1 MIHTS
6 TTTTTTST
14 TTTTMNFKSRT
25 AFKKTAVRKTYPRVD
40 RRRTVRFHTQV
51 AVYHK
56 KYVANEATS
65 SPSSSSS
72 WLTMLEYGGIQTGVF
87 DTLDQLR
94 KNDRQASSST
104 VEYYCPRGLEDYC
117 RTNHGSLQPHVL
129 ARRKHVVTAVLH
141 EQAAQQQQQQRRGRF
156 QFPQANDVDDAT
168 RIRQVSEASSHPHRH
183 IAITRG
189 AVDSQAA
196 LTIYAEQQQQQQPR
210 PPQHNFP
217 PHMQRDEM
225 YQHPLTSS
233 QNVVTPPVTPKKC
246 FQFTMV
252 DELMLS

>member
-1 MIHTS
+1 MIHT
-6 TTTTTTST
+6 TTTSTTTST

-25 AFKKTAVRKTYPRVD
+25 AFKKTAARKTYD
-40 RRRTVRFHTQV
+40 RCRAVRFHTQV
-51 AVYHK
+51 AVYQK
-56 KYVANEATS
+56 KYVANEATAS
-65 SPSSSSS
+65 SSSSSSS

-117 RTNHGSLQPHVL
+117 RTNHGALQPHVL
-129 ARRKHVVTAVLH
+129 ARRKHVVAAVLH

-156 QFPQANDVDDAT
+156 QFPRENDVDDTT
-168 RIRQVSEASSHPHRH
+168 RLRRVSEASSRPHRH
-183 IAITRG
+183 IAVTRG

-196 LTIYAEQQQQQQPR
+196 LTIYAEQQQQQHQP
-210 PPQHNFP
+210 PPPHHNFP
-217 PHMQRDEM
+217 PHMQREV
-225 YQHPLTSS
+225 YQQYPPTSS

-246 FQFTMV
+246 FQFNRV

>member
-1 MIHTS
+1 MIHT
-6 TTTTTTST
+6 TTTSTTTST

-25 AFKKTAVRKTYPRVD
+25 AFKKTAARKTYD
-40 RRRTVRFHTQV
+40 RCRAVRFHTQV
-51 AVYHK
+51 AVYQK
-56 KYVANEATS
+56 KYVANEATAS
-65 SPSSSSS
+65 SSSSSSS

-87 DTLDQLR
+87 DTLDHLR
-94 KNDRQASSST
+94 KKNDRQASSST
-104 VEYYCPRGLEDYC
+104 VEHYCPRGLEDYC
-117 RTNHGSLQPHVL
+117 RINHGSLQPHVL

-141 EQAAQQQQQQRRGRF
+141 EQAEQLQRRGRF

>member
-56 KYVANEATS
+56 KYVAHEVTA
-65 SPSSSSS
+65 SPSSSS
-72 WLTMLEYGGIQTGVF
+72 WLTMIEYGGIQTGVF
-87 DTLDQLR
+87 DTLDHLR
-94 KNDRQASSST
+94 KNNRQASSLP
-104 VEYYCPRGLEDYC
+104 VEYCPRGLEDYC
-117 RTNHGSLQPHVL
+117 RTNHGALQPHVL
-129 ARRKHVVTAVLH
+129 ARRKHVVAAVLH

-156 QFPQANDVDDAT
+156 QFPRENDVDDTT
-168 RIRQVSEASSHPHRH
+168 RLRRVSEASSRPHRH
-183 IAITRG
+183 IAVTRG

-196 LTIYAEQQQQQQPR
+196 LTIYAEQQQQQHQP
-210 PPQHNFP
+210 PPPHHNFP
-217 PHMQRDEM
+217 PHMQREV
-225 YQHPLTSS
+225 YQQYPPTSS

-246 FQFTMV
+246 FQFNRV